1 MALSI
6 KNLKISGQQFK
17 KKINDSQRLNIQ
29 KYCYTGTK
37 ISTKFLDNKFFSKV
51 IDSQCTKI
59 QK

>member
-6 KNLKISGQQFK
+6 KNLKISGEQFK
-17 KKINDSQRLNIQ
+17 NKINDSQRLKIQ
-29 KYCYTGTK
+29 KYRYTGTK
-37 ISTKFLDNKFFSKV
+37 ISRKFLDNKFFSKG

>member
-17 KKINDSQRLNIQ
+17 KKVNDSQRLKIQ

-37 ISTKFLDNKFFSKV
+37 ISRKYLDNKFFSKV

>member
-6 KNLKISGQQFK
+6 KNLKISGEQFK
-17 KKINDSQRLNIQ
+17 NKINDSQRLKIQ
-29 KYCYTGTK
+29 KYCYTGTE
-37 ISTKFLDNKFFSKV
+37 ISRKFFSKV

>member
-6 KNLKISGQQFK
+6 KNLKISGQQLK
-17 KKINDSQRLNIQ
+17 KKINASQRLNIQ
-29 KYCYTGTK
+29 KHCYTGTK
-37 ISTKFLDNKFFSKV
+37 ISRKFLDNKFFSKV

>member
-17 KKINDSQRLNIQ
+17 KKINDSQRLKIQ
-29 KYCYTGTK
+29 KYCCTGTK
-37 ISTKFLDNKFFSKV
+37 ISRKFLDNKFFSKV